1 MNKYKAN
8 YKDFDQFC
16 KSFKTVEDVLRWYKA
31 NQIKWPQ
38 GLKDGNDKTFMWP
51 NYIIK
56 HKTGNCW
63 DHGLFMHYFC
73 MKHNIPHRLLYIQ
86 SFFETRDRKC
96 CIGHCIG
103 LYQSEDGVKFFNYMG
118 SYADS
123 NEFGPFKSFKEA
135 IELYAK
141 RYSANA
147 YNSVWNNPEV
157 FNVDKKC
164 FWVVQD
170 ENEISLTY
178 DKYYDTYKL
187 TQNEV
192 FDKECLPL
200 YVKKYGAE
208 YPRDTNIKRS
218 IVDIGIHAVK
228 AWISQNIGRPIF
240 KMGLPT
246 YETRLIGSTNESRL
260 INDKRGSNM
269 NKYTKRYKNFDE
281 FCKEIKTMDELLKWY
296 KANHIKWPDEIP
308 GKDNND
314 NPMSWPDNLIRT
326 KIGLCWD
333 HAIFAHYFCMKHH
346 IEHRLMHIQIAIETS
361 NEIIC
366 IGHVITAYTDENG
379 INFFD
384 ITGREEYSKMYGP
397 FMSYNDAIKNY
408 VKSYSEGIYNSISGN
423 YEYYKMIERPFYIV
437 LDENEISAI
446 YDKYYNNYKISQ
458 NQIWD
463 RSVKQLMIKK
473 YGANYPWK
481 TMKNPII
488 NRSLF
493 DIATHKISAIISK
506 YIGKP
511 LYDIGSPSL
520 ENGLMA
526 STGGAVTGAYGRPFV
541 MQVMSPTF
549 VRPKYAVSNDILTDK
564 ILTTDDDDTLSM
576 MDSDYL
582 KGKAIRMFKYNKDN
596 GPAKLNKI
604 LESIGQKV
612 NREFIYECV
621 TGKEMFTDDQL
632 YIDEDFTEVDFASLS
647 YLTENTAYS
656 VMNKFIMS
664 SPEYSARLRRR
675 EVCNVESVNKLKGRS
690 SDIVIMEDANKG
702 YFAMNK
708 KTLNRTKYFNSISE
722 MTIGS
727 DIDGNVC

>member
-1 MNKYKAN
+1 MNKYKAK
-8 YKDFDQFC
+8 YKDFNQFC

-31 NQIKWPQ
+31 NKIKWPQ

-51 NYIIK
+51 NYIIN

-86 SFFETRDRKC
+86 SFFETKDRKI

-103 LYQSEDGVKFFNYMG
+103 LYQSEDGVKFFNYTG
-118 SYADS
+118 DYVNS

-135 IELYAK
+135 IESYAK
-141 RYSANA
+141 RYNANA
-147 YNSVWNNPEV
+147 YNYVWNNPEV

-170 ENEISLTY
+170 ENETSLTY
-178 DKYYDTYKL
+178 DKYYDTYKV

-200 YVKKYGAE
+200 YIKKYGAE

-218 IVDIGIHAVK
+218 IIDIGIHAVK

-240 KMGLPT
+240 KLGLPT
-246 YETRLIGSTNESRL
+246 YET
-260 INDKRGSNM
+260 
-269 NKYTKRYKNFDE
+269 
-281 FCKEIKTMDELLKWY
+281 
-296 KANHIKWPDEIP
+296 
-308 GKDNND
+308 
-314 NPMSWPDNLIRT
+314 
-326 KIGLCWD
+326 
-333 HAIFAHYFCMKHH
+333 
-346 IEHRLMHIQIAIETS
+346 
-361 NEIIC
+361 
-366 IGHVITAYTDENG
+366 
-379 INFFD
+379 
-384 ITGREEYSKMYGP
+384 
-397 FMSYNDAIKNY
+397 
-408 VKSYSEGIYNSISGN
+408 
-423 YEYYKMIERPFYIV
+423 
-437 LDENEISAI
+437 
-446 YDKYYNNYKISQ
+446 
-458 NQIWD
+458 
-463 RSVKQLMIKK
+463 
-473 YGANYPWK
+473 
-481 TMKNPII
+481 
-488 NRSLF
+488 
-493 DIATHKISAIISK
+493 
-506 YIGKP
+506 
-511 LYDIGSPSL
+511 
-520 ENGLMA
+520 GLMA

-564 ILTTDDDDTLSM
+564 ILTTDDNDTLSM

-612 NREFIYECV
+612 NREFIYECIA
-621 TGKEMFTDDQL
+621 GKEMFTDDQL

-675 EVCNVESVNKLKGRS
+675 EICNVESVNKLKGRS